1 MTRLHCV
8 HAVVAALVLFVPTA
22 RAQDYDIVILNGRVM
37 DPETKFDGVRNVGI
51 KNGKIVTI
59 TDKPIRGKEVVNAKN
74 HVVAPGFIDTHTH
87 ASNKFTIKMSM
98 MDGVTT
104 GLDCE
109 LGALNIAAWYKR
121 EKGKWPMNYGQCAS
135 QELAR
140 MMVHDGLDLAEP
152 VDATDV
158 FKLRARAAKEDGIE
172 GWSVSVST
180 LEQINQ
186 ISKILDENLRQGA
199 LGLGSTVGYAKTGIS
214 TYELFEAQRAAARY
228 GRLTG
233 VHSRFH
239 TSAQLPMEATLGFAE
254 VFANACLLKAP
265 LLYCHDNDYGWWEI
279 EEKLVMA
286 REMGMNMWGEYYPY
300 AAGSTSIGSEM
311 LRPESV
317 DALGLKYK
325 DIMFDPSQD
334 KFLTREEYLEI
345 AKQDS
350 GRTVIAFNPPRIEWM
365 KSWIKLPHMTVGS
378 DAMWSNDPTLGWD
391 SDPSKFAGHPRT
403 SGSHSKVLQM
413 GREAN
418 VPLLFTLSQLSYWSA
433 KHLGDA
439 GLKQMQVRG
448 RMQEGMVADIVIF
461 NHQTVA
467 PTSTYTKGE
476 QGLPPVGIPH
486 VIVNGGFVKRDNKAT
501 DQFPGQP
508 IRYPVEEKGRFIPA
522 SQKQWMKTFTI
533 DSSPLVPKAKP
544 AADQPNDK
552 QSSRRERKPVVSER
566 ATALVARAG
575 KEDHAWWG
583 DQRYR
588 ALGYCCEWHMLKARF
603 GEAGGTS
610 TAKSR

>member
-1 MTRLHCV
+1 MR
-8 HAVVAALVLFVPTA
+8 ALRPCHRGSSRPV
-22 RAQDYDIVILNGRVM
+22 RSNGTCAGLRHRH
-37 DPETKFDGVRNVGI
+37 PERPGDGPRDGSSTSVRNVGI
-51 KNGKIVTI
+51 KDGKIVTI

-109 LGALNIAAWYKR
+109 LGALNIAAWYER

-140 MMVHDGLDLAEP
+140 MTVHDGLDLAEP
-152 VDATDV
+152 VDATDI
-158 FKLRARAAKEDGIE
+158 FKLRAMASKEDGIE
-172 GWSVSVST
+172 GWSVSVSN

-350 GRTVIAFNPPRIEWM
+350 GRTVIAFNPPRKEWM

-378 DAMWSNDPTLGWD
+378 DAMWSNDPDLGWD
-391 SDPSKFAGHPRT
+391 SDPIKVCRASAHVWIAFESSANGARSECAFIIHPVTTQLLVCKTPWGCGAQTNAGPWPYA
-403 SGSHSKVLQM
+403 
-413 GREAN
+413 GR
-418 VPLLFTLSQLSYWSA
+418 
-433 KHLGDA
+433 H
-439 GLKQMQVRG
+439 G
-448 RMQEGMVADIVIF
+448 R
-461 NHQTVA
+461 
-467 PTSTYTKGE
+467 
-476 QGLPPVGIPH
+476 
-486 VIVNGGFVKRDNKAT
+486 
-501 DQFPGQP
+501 
-508 IRYPVEEKGRFIPA
+508 
-522 SQKQWMKTFTI
+522 
-533 DSSPLVPKAKP
+533 
-544 AADQPNDK
+544 
-552 QSSRRERKPVVSER
+552 
-566 ATALVARAG
+566 
-575 KEDHAWWG
+575 
-583 DQRYR
+583 RYR
-588 ALGYCCEWHMLKARF
+588 NFQSPNGCAYFNLHEGRTGAAPCRDTTRDRQRRLCKTRQQGDGSVSWSTDPIPGRGKGSF
-603 GEAGGTS
+603 CSGESKTVE
-610 TAKSR
+610 